1 MTPCVVAAAFF
12 AAGAGLEVEGT
23 GEVGEL
29 LDAETVVEAE
39 LLEEADEVGKL
50 VKLMVPVT
58 YKTSMKKKKNKRR
71 E

>member
-1 MTPCVVAAAFF
+1 M
-12 AAGAGLEVEGT
+12 EGT